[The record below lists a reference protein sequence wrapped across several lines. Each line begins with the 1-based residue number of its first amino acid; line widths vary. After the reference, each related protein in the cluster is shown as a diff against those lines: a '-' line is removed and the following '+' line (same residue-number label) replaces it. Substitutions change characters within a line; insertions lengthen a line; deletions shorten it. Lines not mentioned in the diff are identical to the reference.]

1 MRQVAAAAQKS
12 HKSLREVEACR
23 VARLLR
29 DLKVVAVQHKA
40 ADGHIVVVGEGA
52 EEVGEGNRLAL

>member
-1 MRQVAAAAQKS
+1 MGQVATAAQQSYKG
-12 HKSLREVEACR
+12 LREVEACR

-29 DLKVVAVQHKA
+29 HLEVVAVQHEA

-52 EEVGEGNRLAL
+52 EEVGKGNRLAL